1 MPTFLKRVQISK
13 IVLEDKVPLFSN
25 TKNACTEPLSQ
36 DTLSSLSTLE
46 SHLYVCLETWGITGP
61 VHRGGPSK
69 TNSNNS
75 NEHQQQT
82 T

>member
-13 IVLEDKVPLFSN
+13 ILLEDKVPLFSN
-25 TKNACTEPLSQ
+25 TENACTGPLSQ

-61 VHRGGPSK
+61 
-69 TNSNNS
+69 
-75 NEHQQQT
+75 
-82 T
+82 